1 MKRLLFLLLCLI
13 SLNINAQSPHYI
25 WGKVIDAFTYE
36 PLDSVHVS
44 ILSKDSTLITQ
55 FQTKQPK
62 NMTFTSP
69 IKPVKNGTYIFRFSK
84 AGYKDTYQIFRIKS
98 LYNSSFSTEVGIV

>member
-1 MKRLLFLLLCLI
+1 MCLI
-13 SLNINAQSPHYI
+13 FLDLQAQSPI
-25 WGKVIDAFTYE
+25 IREKVIDAFTYE

-55 FQTKQPK
+55 FQPKQPK

-69 IKPVKNGTYIFRFSK
+69 IKSVKNGTYIFRFSK
-84 AGYKDTYQIFRIKS
+84 AGYKDTYQNFRIKS
-98 LYNSSFSTEVGIV
+98 LKNRAQTWVSSS